1 MSQPKI
7 LVLDDQGQYLRSLAR
22 ALKADAD
29 LVLVETLAA
38 AQEAVS
44 PDFGL
49 VLTDIRLDESRADDR
64 QGIDFIR
71 FVRSRDAELPIIAM
85 SALDATD
92 VEEAALAAG
101 ATRFLRKPIVVSEL
115 RALLSELMGKRPHG

>member
-7 LVLDDQGQYLRSLAR
+7 LVLDDQAQYLRSLAR

-38 AQEAVS
+38 AQEAFS
-44 PDFGL
+44 PDFAL
-49 VLTDIRLDESRADDR
+49 VLTDIRLDEAWDDDR

-71 FVRSRDAELPIIAM
+71 FVRSRASEMPVIAM
-85 SALDATD
+85 SALDAPD
-92 VEEAALAAG
+92 VEAAALAAG
-101 ATRFLRKPIVVSEL
+101 ATRFLRKPIVISEL
-115 RALLSELMGKRPHG
+115 RALLSELIVDQRDD

>member
-22 ALKADAD
+22 ALRADAD
-29 LVLVETLAA
+29 LVLVGTFAA
-38 AQEAVS
+38 AQEAYS
-44 PDFGL
+44 GDFAL
-49 VLTDIRLDESRADDR
+49 VLTDIRLDEARDDDR

-71 FVRSRDAELPIIAM
+71 FVRSRDAELPVIAM
-85 SALDATD
+85 SALEAPA
-92 VEEAALAAG
+92 VEQAALAAG

-115 RALLSELMGKRPHG
+115 RALLTELIANHRHG

>member
-22 ALKADAD
+22 ALRADAD
-29 LVLVETLAA
+29 LLLTESLVEAQDAFTPDLA
-38 AQEAVS
+38 
-44 PDFGL
+44 L
-49 VLTDIRLDESRADDR
+49 VLTDIRLDESRDDDR

-71 FVRSRDAELPIIAM
+71 FVRSRDAKLPVIAM
-85 SALDATD
+85 SALEASD
-92 VEEAALAAG
+92 VEQAALAAG

-115 RALLSELMGKRPHG
+115 RALLTELISNHRHA

>member
-29 LVLVETLAA
+29 LILVETLTA
-38 AQEAVS
+38 AQEAFS
-44 PDFGL
+44 PDFAL
-49 VLTDIRLDESRADDR
+49 VLTDIRLDEARDDDR

-71 FVRSRDAELPIIAM
+71 FVRSRSAELPVIAM
-85 SALDATD
+85 SALEAPD
-92 VEEAALAAG
+92 VEAAALAAG

-115 RALLSELMGKRPHG
+115 RMLLTELIANHRHG